1 MGMGQDSSHVVAAC
15 GKASLKDSF
24 VMFCF
29 HRRSRST
36 RHEMGA
42 IFILAIVLP
51 DLSKMKGE
59 DEFLLLHFL
68 EIF

>member
-1 MGMGQDSSHVVAAC
+1 
-15 GKASLKDSF
+15 
-24 VMFCF
+24 
-29 HRRSRST
+29 
-36 RHEMGA
+36 MGA